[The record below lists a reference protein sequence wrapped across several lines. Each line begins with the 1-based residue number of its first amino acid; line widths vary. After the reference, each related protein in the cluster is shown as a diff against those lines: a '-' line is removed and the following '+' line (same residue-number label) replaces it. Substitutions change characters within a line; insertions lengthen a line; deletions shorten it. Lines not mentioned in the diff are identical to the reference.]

1 MSNVSLNTAVALR
14 IGPLLLDTL
23 FKHYLER
30 KTVTKDSKAREELL
44 YDAAF
49 TVFRTFMEAATKHSV
64 EELQQ
69 FSNVRIPSPPW
80 AHLVRLR
87 IPLQTCADA
96 AQYLILALG
105 GEEKTRTFVGGVKWW
120 QTRGLQGIE
129 AQWICSK
136 KDLEREEKALR
147 ERRREATLGGG
158 AGGKAPSSG
167 NGSTGEGEKGEKGLA
182 GEGSGESNQGETS
195 GEAVYSSGMDSMRCL
210 LYLHGGGYYFGSVD
224 QERYMMQRFARK
236 MKGRCFAVDYRLA
249 PQYPFPCALQDCI
262 AAYLYLIRPP
272 PGASHAPIPPNR
284 IVFGGDSAGGGLVL
298 ALLQIIRDT
307 NLPLPSGAVLI
318 SPWCD
323 LTHSF
328 PSIFENTATDIVP
341 TYGLSIHKPSTLWP
355 PPPEDLSTTVRS
367 RLRQRIIDIVRPPND
382 KDEPEEPASPAGTHF
397 TKNEEGVVPAHPAR
411 PRRASHG
418 SLRSHLSHKSH
429 KSAHED
435 LTVRGDSRL
444 PPKGEQDYSKLHPHD
459 ALSSAPDPGRE
470 EPPDKQ
476 LDAADPTGPGPIR
489 LTVDGRDVTIRSQVQ
504 LYCTNHQLTHPF
516 VSPCMGYLGGLCPL
530 LVIASDKEVLRDEI
544 IYSAHK
550 AARPDQFPIKEE
562 TRHLYPHLEGIE
574 SRYGPTPVHLQVY
587 DDTSHVLPLISFST
601 PAKYC
606 YRAIAAFCVHVTPTG
621 ITMPSSSPS
630 QPNSGSHLSPET
642 SALEGLPSKGKKPNM
657 HVDVDGLPR
666 ILPESP
672 LATTPEEEEDE
683 WLRSLKHKEQK
694 APVKILVE
702 SPRVDVLV
710 ASPEAGPSRDMST
723 GLPHTDGPLQAT
735 PAELASALA
744 ASHKSDLAIN
754 PTDQAAQASTASEAA
769 PAHPHKSH
777 LSKLLPLPLPHS
789 SKAGHDGRALS
800 FPAHLLR
807 SMSLGQP
814 EKHKGSPTV
823 DESMPDPR
831 VTQPVKQE
839 SKQASEDVAGP
850 RFGTVM
856 DNHVGRK
863 AGDPIVYQMKDLIVD
878 NMIRERVSRT
888 GTIRPLEPPEDLGA
902 LKVPLDEIGVIKENA
917 AKRYLHGQALWDKKF
932 ASTVRAVEKDRIK
945 HLKKARK
952 DADRRASM
960 YITGKRNHRTLTD
973 EDASWG
979 WSWALDGEEPPPS
992 SIVARRDT
1000 HEARRLAQI
1009 ADKSWQEDTEDDKW
1023 AGNRLWTQLADWL
1036 TGPGDKEGS
1045 SSEPFGEDESN
1056 KALDGLRR
1064 RGTIASTNG
1073 RELRLNAHDRAE
1085 GSKPEASQEHP
1096 STEHKRK
1103 STLNPFSKASGSEER
1118 GTQERKS
1125 TLDIFRH
1132 LHRRKGA
1139 TVGGYTSS

>member
-49 TVFRTFMEAATKHSV
+49 TAFRAFMDAATKHSV

-69 FSNVRIPSPPW
+69 FSNVRIPAPPW
-80 AHLVRLR
+80 VHLIRLR
-87 IPLQTCADA
+87 IPLSSCNDA

-105 GEEKTRTFVGGVKWW
+105 GEDRTRTFVGGVKWW

-129 AQWICSK
+129 AQWVCSK
-136 KDLEREEKALR
+136 KDLEREERVLR
-147 ERRREATLGGG
+147 EKRREATLGPKSTGSGSGGVGVG
-158 AGGKAPSSG
+158 AGAEGEKPRNAGASG
-167 NGSTGEGEKGEKGLA
+167 NGVPEGEGEP
-182 GEGSGESNQGETS
+182 
-195 GEAVYSSGMDSMRCL
+195 VYSSGMDSMRCL

-284 IVFGGDSAGGGLVL
+284 IIFGGDSAGGGLVL
-298 ALLQIIRDT
+298 SLLQIIRDT
-307 NLPLPSGAVLI
+307 GLPLPGGAVLI

-355 PPPEDLSTTVRS
+355 PPPEDLSSTVRS
-367 RLRQRIIDIVRPPND
+367 RLRQRIIEIVRPSERE
-382 KDEPEEPASPAGTHF
+382 KERSPSPDRTHF
-397 TKNEEGVVPAHPAR
+397 TKNEEGGPTLLP
-411 PRRASHG
+411 PRERRTSH
-418 SLRSHLSHKSH
+418 SSHKSHLSHRSH
-429 KSAHED
+429 KSHHEV

-444 PPKGEQDYSKLHPHD
+444 PPPKGTQDYAPHD
-459 ALSSAPDPGRE
+459 PLSPGAEPGRE

-476 LDAADPTGPGPIR
+476 MDVADPTGPGPIR
-489 LTVDGRDVTIRSQVQ
+489 LTVDGREVTIRSQVQ
-504 LYCTNHQLTHPF
+504 LYCTNHQLTHPL
-516 VSPCMGYLGGLCPL
+516 VSPAMGYLGGLCPL

-550 AARPDQFPIKEE
+550 AARPDEFPLKEE
-562 TRHLYPHLEGIE
+562 TRKIYPHMDGIE
-574 SRYGPTPVHLQVY
+574 KRHGPTPVHLQVY

-621 ITMPSSSPS
+621 ITMGSGSSSHPSSGMQSPPPAS
-630 QPNSGSHLSPET
+630 T
-642 SALEGLPSKGKKPNM
+642 SDGLPPNHRKPGM
-657 HVDVDGLPR
+657 HVDIDGLPR

-672 LATTPEEEEDE
+672 MATTPEEEEDE
-683 WLRSLKHKEQK
+683 WLHAKNEK
-694 APVKILVE
+694 AAPT
-702 SPRVDVLV
+702 VLV
-710 ASPEAGPSRDMST
+710 DSPETNSPKQFVQSPEAGPSRETSM
-723 GLPHTDGPLQAT
+723 GLPHTDGPLQAK
-735 PAELASALA
+735 PSELAA
-744 ASHKSDLAIN
+744 AAAAADISDLAIN
-754 PTDQAAQASTASEAA
+754 PSDLSAQPSAVADTA
-769 PAHPHKSH
+769 PAAARKTHF
-777 LSKLLPLPLPHS
+777 SKLLPQA
-789 SKAGHDGRALS
+789 SKVRGDGRSFS

-814 EKHKGSPTV
+814 DKPKTHNAH
-823 DESMPDPR
+823 DEHVPR
-831 VTQPVKQE
+831 GPHSAPKQE
-839 SKQASEDVAGP
+839 SKQATEDVAGP
-850 RFGTVM
+850 RFGALPEDSHDQVE
-856 DNHVGRK
+856 RK
-863 AGDPIVYQMKDLIVD
+863 AGDPVVYQMKNLIVD
-878 NMIRERVSRT
+878 NMIRERVSRI
-888 GTIRPLEPPEDLGA
+888 GTIRPLENPGDLAA
-902 LKVPLDEIGVIKENA
+902 LNVPLDEIGVIKESA
-917 AKRYLHGQALWDKKF
+917 AKRYLHGQALWDKRF
-932 ASTVRAVEKDRIK
+932 ASTVRSVEKDRIK

-952 DADRRASM
+952 DADRQASV
-960 YITGKRNHRTLTD
+960 YITGKRNFQRTVND

-1000 HEARRLAQI
+1000 HEARRLARI

-1023 AGNRLWTQLADWL
+1023 TGNRLWTQLADWL
-1036 TGPGDKEGS
+1036 TGPGERDSANDALFSEG
-1045 SSEPFGEDESN
+1045 ESN
-1056 KALDGLRR
+1056 QALEGLRR

-1073 RELRLNAHDRAE
+1073 RELRPSDQNDVETPGPRPSEEHD
-1085 GSKPEASQEHP
+1085 GGHG
-1096 STEHKRK
+1096 RK
-1103 STLNPFSKASGSEER
+1103 SSLNPFSKASGSQDPDSD
-1118 GTQERKS
+1118 GPERKS
-1125 TLDIFRH
+1125 SLNIFRH
-1132 LHRRKGA
+1132 LNRKKGF
-1139 TVGGYTSS
+1139 TIGG